1 MMMDSLLRFLSLA
14 DANTRMVVLG
24 TVLLTGSSALVGS
37 FSFLRKRALVGD
49 AVAHAVLPGVCLAF
63 LIQGEKNPAV
73 LLVGA
78 FVTGWLALV
87 AIDFIKQRSIV
98 KEDAAIG
105 IVLSVFFG
113 VGILLLTA
121 IQHGANAG
129 QSGLDKF
136 LFGKAAA
143 ITWADLQ
150 AFGLVALLLVVV
162 TALLFKEF
170 SLLSFDIDFAR
181 AMGFPVRALELV
193 LTSLSVLAVVVGI
206 QAVGVVLMAAM
217 LITPAAAARYWT
229 NRLHIFVLLA
239 VAFGIVGG
247 VTGAWISYAAPGM
260 PTGPWMVLA
269 VSAIAL
275 GSIAFAPRS
284 GIVAKLL
291 QQRANRRRILEENL
305 LKALYQLGEADGN
318 PGAPRNLDEIFFQRQ
333 LVPARMAPAL
343 YRLRRKG
350 LVTHTAKPAAKGWQ
364 LTPSGTARGK
374 HIVKLHRLWEAY
386 LASELRI
393 APDHVH
399 EDAETI
405 EHLLTPELE
414 QQLEQLL
421 NKPRQDPHHK
431 PIPY

>member
-1 MMMDSLLRFLSLA
+1 MPDTLWRFLSLA
-14 DANTRMVVLG
+14 DANTRVVVLG
-24 TVLLTGSSALVGS
+24 TLLLSACSALVGS

-63 LIQGEKNPAV
+63 LVQGEKNPLV
-73 LLVGA
+73 LLMGA
-78 FVTGWLALV
+78 FATGWLALL
-87 AIDFIKQRSIV
+87 AIDYIKRRSII

-121 IQHGANAG
+121 IQHSAHAG

-143 ITWADLQ
+143 LTLADLQ
-150 AFGLVALLLVVV
+150 AFGLVALVLAAV
-162 TALLFKEF
+162 TFLLFKEF
-170 SLLSFDIDFAR
+170 ALLSFDADFAR
-181 AMGFPVRALELV
+181 AMGFPVRGLELV

-217 LITPAAAARYWT
+217 LITPAAAAWYWT
-229 NRLHIFVLLA
+229 NRLHVFVLLA
-239 VAFGIVGG
+239 VAFGAIGGIV
-247 VTGAWISYAAPGM
+247 GAWISYTAPGM

-269 VSAIAL
+269 VSALAL

-284 GIVAKLL
+284 GIVAKWLL
-291 QQRANRRRILEENL
+291 HRANRHRMEEENL
-305 LKALYQLGEADGN
+305 LKALYQLGEADGS
-318 PGAPRNLDEIFFQRQ
+318 PQAPRNLDEIFFQRQ
-333 LVPARMAPAL
+333 LNPVRMTPAL
-343 YRLRRKG
+343 RRLQTQG
-350 LVTHTAKPAAKGWQ
+350 LVVHQAAPQSQSWQ
-364 LTPSGTARGK
+364 LTVDGIECGRN
-374 HIVKLHRLWEAY
+374 VVRRHRLWEAY

-399 EDAETI
+399 EDAEAI

-414 QQLEQLL
+414 AQLEALL
-421 NKPRQDPHHK
+421 KKPGQDPHHK